1 MHVVAPRAEEE
12 VAAAVAPVEGEA
24 AAGAE
29 PEVIKKGKPAEEGE
43 VKAAAAPERRRT
55 PRRRT
60 RRPRRR
66 RRSSA
71 TVRLVAGLGN
81 PGEKYRRTRHNLGF
95 MVVDVLA
102 ARGNARAAR
111 DEGDAWVAEADVA
124 GEPRAAGQAADVHE
138 PQRGAHRAP
147 AGRSTALAPSDLVVV
162 VDDVALE
169 LGTLRIRE
177 RGTHG
182 GHNGLRSI
190 IDLLGTDEF
199 PRVRVGIRK
208 GDPPEDLAGYVLS
221 EFPPEDVLVVQ
232 EIVGWAADAVA
243 CLLRE
248 GAEEAMNRYNGPRR
262 G

>member
-1 MHVVAPRAEEE
+1 MSFMNRSGV
-12 VAAAVAPVEGEA
+12 PVERLLGE
-24 AAGAE
+24 
-29 PEVIKKGKPAEEGE
+29 
-43 VKAAAAPERRRT
+43 
-55 PRRRT
+55 
-60 RRPRRR
+60 
-66 RRSSA
+66 
-71 TVRLVAGLGN
+71 LGLG
-81 PGEKYRRTRHNLGF
+81 
-95 MVVDVLA
+95 
-102 ARGNARAAR
+102 
-111 DEGDAWVAEADVA
+111 
-124 GEPRAAGQAADVHE
+124 
-138 PQRGAHRAP
+138 P
-147 AGRSTALAPSDLVVV
+147 ADLVVV

-177 RGTHG
+177 RGSHG

-190 IDLLGTDEF
+190 IELLGTDEF

-208 GDPPEDLAGYVLS
+208 GDPPEDVAGFVLS

>member
-1 MHVVAPRAEEE
+1 L
-12 VAAAVAPVEGEA
+12 
-24 AAGAE
+24 
-29 PEVIKKGKPAEEGE
+29 
-43 VKAAAAPERRRT
+43 
-55 PRRRT
+55 
-60 RRPRRR
+60 
-66 RRSSA
+66 
-71 TVRLVAGLGN
+71 RLVAGLGN

-95 MVVDVLA
+95 LVIDVLA

-124 GEPRAAGQAADVHE
+124 G
-138 PQRGAHRAP
+138 AP
-147 AGRSTALAPSDLVVV
+147 VLLVKPTAFMNRSGVPVDRLIAREQLAPQDLVVV
-162 VDDVALE
+162 VDDAALE

-190 IDLLGTDEF
+190 IDLLGTDDF

-262 G
+262 N

>member
-1 MHVVAPRAEEE
+1 M
-12 VAAAVAPVEGEA
+12 
-24 AAGAE
+24 
-29 PEVIKKGKPAEEGE
+29 
-43 VKAAAAPERRRT
+43 
-55 PRRRT
+55 
-60 RRPRRR
+60 
-66 RRSSA
+66 
-71 TVRLVAGLGN
+71 RLVVGLGN
-81 PGEKYRRTRHNLGF
+81 PGEKYRRTRHNVGF

-102 ARGNARAAR
+102 ARGDARAAR

-124 GEPRAAGQAADVHE
+124 GEPALLVKPLTFMNRSGVAIERLLVRHE
-138 PQRGAHRAP
+138 
-147 AGRSTALAPSDLVVV
+147 LAPSDLVVV

-208 GDPPEDLAGYVLS
+208 GDPPEDLAGYVLA

-243 CLLRE
+243 CLSGKERK
-248 GAEEAMNRYNGPRR
+248 RP
-262 G
+262 

>member
-1 MHVVAPRAEEE
+1 MV
-12 VAAAVAPVEGEA
+12 
-24 AAGAE
+24 
-29 PEVIKKGKPAEEGE
+29 
-43 VKAAAAPERRRT
+43 
-55 PRRRT
+55 
-60 RRPRRR
+60 
-66 RRSSA
+66 
-71 TVRLVAGLGN
+71 GLGN
-81 PGEKYRRTRHNLGF
+81 PGEKYRRTRHNVGF

-102 ARGNARAAR
+102 ARGNARPAR
-111 DEGDAWVAEADVA
+111 EPGDAWVAEAEVA
-124 GEPRAAGQAADVHE
+124 GETV
-138 PQRGAHRAP
+138 
-147 AGRSTALAPSDLVVV
+147 ALAKPASFMNRSGVPVERLLGERGLGPADLVVV

-177 RGTHG
+177 RGSHG

-208 GDPPEDLAGYVLS
+208 GDPPEDMGGFVLS

-262 G
+262 A

>member
-1 MHVVAPRAEEE
+1 
-12 VAAAVAPVEGEA
+12 
-24 AAGAE
+24 
-29 PEVIKKGKPAEEGE
+29 
-43 VKAAAAPERRRT
+43 
-55 PRRRT
+55 
-60 RRPRRR
+60 
-66 RRSSA
+66 
-71 TVRLVAGLGN
+71 VRLVAGLGN

-95 MVVDVLA
+95 LVVDVLA
-102 ARGNARAAR
+102 ARGNARAVR
-111 DEGDAWVAEADVA
+111 DDGDALVAEAEVA
-124 GEPRAAGQAADVHE
+124 GGPALLVKPQTFMNRSGVPIERLMVQHE
-138 PQRGAHRAP
+138 LG
-147 AGRSTALAPSDLVVV
+147 LSDLVVV
-162 VDDVALE
+162 VDDAALE

-190 IDLLGTDEF
+190 IDLLGTDDF

-208 GDPPEDLAGYVLS
+208 GDLPEDLAGFVLS

>member
-1 MHVVAPRAEEE
+1 M
-12 VAAAVAPVEGEA
+12 
-24 AAGAE
+24 
-29 PEVIKKGKPAEEGE
+29 
-43 VKAAAAPERRRT
+43 
-55 PRRRT
+55 
-60 RRPRRR
+60 
-66 RRSSA
+66 
-71 TVRLVAGLGN
+71 RLVAGLGN

-95 MVVDVLA
+95 LVIDVLA
-102 ARGNARAAR
+102 ARGTARAAR
-111 DEGDAWVAEADVA
+111 DEGDAWVAEAEVA
-124 GEPRAAGQAADVHE
+124 GEPALLVKPLAFMN
-138 PQRGAHRAP
+138 
-147 AGRSTALAPSDLVVV
+147 RSGVPIERLMVQHGLAPSDLVVV

-169 LGTLRIRE
+169 IGTLRIRE
-177 RGTHG
+177 SGTHG

-190 IDLLGTDEF
+190 IDLLGTDDF

-232 EIVGWAADAVA
+232 EVVGWAADAAA